1 LNSAI
6 EINVGSGVSSVTFS
20 ANGEYLLSGGEKG
33 VGVWRVEDGKQTA
46 TMAVW
51 DVKCLTVS
59 RDGRWIAAGTNS
71 SQVCVWDAKT
81 FEQAFKDRDSGN
93 EFYPNWINEVDFSPD
108 STRLVSASE
117 MAVTIWD
124 IATRKRVQ
132 TLGVSHSVHAA
143 KYSPQGDRIATA
155 TSRFIR
161 VYDSSDGCLLVDIKL
176 NYNPSWLYKI
186 DLLWFNNH
194 LVISHG
200 RIEQVEASTGSEV
213 SQWPVPVTNDHSCIA
228 LPKHAEFIVYSAGRT
243 VTFWDMA
250 THNLLGLI
258 EHPQDI
264 HSIAVSPDDRFL
276 AIGGQNGNITI
287 NCLSRISVSIL
298 FRLFSYMIHSI
309 CLIYTLHSRNQPFG
323 STTLHSTLGS
333 TISSQTR
340 KYY

>member
-20 ANGEYLLSGGEKG
+20 ANGEYLLSGGGEG
-33 VGVWRVEDGKQTA
+33 VGVWRVKDGKQIA
-46 TMAVW
+46 TMALVW
-51 DVKCLTVS
+51 GVQCLTVS
-59 RDGRWIAAGTNS
+59 RDGRWIAAGTS
-71 SQVCVWDAKT
+71 MGEVCVWDAKT
-81 FEQAFKDRDSGN
+81 FEQAFKYMESGS
-93 EFYPNWINEVDFSPD
+93 YTIHEVDFSPD
-108 STRLVSASE
+108 STRLVSMYE
-117 MAVTIWD
+117 GRTCIWD

-132 TLGVSHSVHAA
+132 VLDDSHLVQVA

-155 TSRFIR
+155 TRKSVR
-161 VYDSSDGCLLVDIKL
+161 VYDSNSGRLLVDIEL

-200 RIEQVEASTGSEV
+200 GIKQVEASTGSEV

-298 FRLFSYMIHSI
+298 SSWTVMHVNNFLA
-309 CLIYTLHSRNQPFG
+309 LIIFL
-323 STTLHSTLGS
+323 
-333 TISSQTR
+333 
-340 KYY
+340 